1 MKSLNLKAWLQ
12 PVLTCLLLAGLAGVF
27 VWNNLQWI
35 KQSYSF
41 WLFSSSPA
49 HLYASYSLERLFLSS
64 GFWGFIGK
72 LWVPWCYPPLVYLI
86 SLPFY
91 LMGKPVFDTAVL
103 SQGIFVLILAFSI
116 WGAARRLFNAPVA
129 WLTVFIV
136 LSLPGIQLM
145 GKYYMLDLP
154 LTAMVSLTFY
164 FYLSS
169 EHFENLPYS
178 LLFALAFGL
187 GLLTRYQMAFYL
199 AGLFLYEIVWQL
211 GKTGRK
217 WLVTAYFGL
226 LLLNLGLN
234 LLGIKHSAPML
245 WLLLLN
251 LASLALLLALSR
263 RTLLADQPCFT
274 HLTLAYFLL
283 LFPASAF
290 LHLSWPQIS
299 WMWQHDFHYQQQGIF
314 PGILKPHFFWIY
326 FSFLPGRFSLG
337 LWMFILFLPAFLW
350 AFFPASA
357 PRKTRLIALIIVAGY
372 FFLAAAPV
380 IHPRFFL
387 PLLPFCA
394 LLIVN
399 LVFSLKDHW
408 LKAGLVIY
416 ILLFGF
422 WQWTGW
428 RFTQPPFPSPVKYRF
443 TDYLEPIYIGRDI
456 CSEFQPVY
464 HAGCL
469 PPCRENWQIEPLVDD
484 LAGCRP
490 ASENLKAG
498 FKLCLPPGG
507 QNLLNCDPINS
518 IIQLKGARISIEPYS
533 PAVKDYACLVV
544 VSAKPVILPG
554 YRRIKTYPLPYGA
567 LMELFKKL

>member
-12 PVLTCLLLAGLAGVF
+12 PVLTCLLLAGLGGVF

-91 LMGKPVFDTAVL
+91 LMGKPVFETAVL

-154 LTAMVSLTFY
+154 LTAMVSLAFY

-169 EHFENLPYS
+169 EHFESLPYS

-234 LLGIKHSAPML
+234 LLGIKHTVPML

-263 RTLLADQPCFT
+263 MAPAPDKPRFT

-314 PGILKPHFFWIY
+314 QGIYQPFFLWIY
-326 FSFLPGRFSLG
+326 AIFLPGQFSLG
-337 LWMFILFLPAFLW
+337 I
-350 AFFPASA
+350 
-357 PRKTRLIALIIVAGY
+357 
-372 FFLAAAPV
+372 
-380 IHPRFFL
+380 
-387 PLLPFCA
+387 
-394 LLIVN
+394 
-399 LVFSLKDHW
+399 
-408 LKAGLVIY
+408 
-416 ILLFGF
+416 
-422 WQWTGW
+422 
-428 RFTQPPFPSPVKYRF
+428 
-443 TDYLEPIYIGRDI
+443 
-456 CSEFQPVY
+456 
-464 HAGCL
+464 
-469 PPCRENWQIEPLVDD
+469 
-484 LAGCRP
+484 
-490 ASENLKAG
+490 
-498 FKLCLPPGG
+498 
-507 QNLLNCDPINS
+507 
-518 IIQLKGARISIEPYS
+518 
-533 PAVKDYACLVV
+533 
-544 VSAKPVILPG
+544 
-554 YRRIKTYPLPYGA
+554 
-567 LMELFKKL
+567 